1 MSIVTYKRG
10 DKTAL
15 TKNFTR
21 DEFECQCKKCDAQMI
36 DQELVDKL
44 QRIRDVLG
52 VKLKVTSGYRCITHN
67 AKVHGSSHSKH
78 LYGFAADWRTLDR
91 VVNPVALGIIAQAV
105 GFGGIGIYWHS
116 EAAMCHADTRAGKAT
131 WLCTSPGVYPSTT
144 YNSFILPT
152 IRQGLYG
159 LIFAATFQ
167 DCAPFETL
175 RSIGTPD
182 DLALWQ
188 GYLHAAANAAAE
200 AGRDTPYYS
209 PLQKLVYGAL
219 GMVRMVYAVCVPV
232 LLAAALAAWLAG
244 ARRSFG
250 KGREPQT
257 LLWLILAGLLASA
270 LLRCFMIAF
279 VMVASFDIPTNTM
292 YLASVHPLLLL
303 FGGVSVLTAWEKRR
317 EH

>member
-36 DQELVDKL
+36 DLELVDKL
-44 QRIRDVLG
+44 QSIRDVLG

-131 WLCTSPGVYPSTT
+131 WLCTTPGKYPSTT
-144 YNSFILPT
+144 YSKFVLPT
-152 IRQGLYG
+152 IRRGCTG
-159 LIFAATFQ
+159 DSNRSAT
-167 DCAPFETL
+167 
-175 RSIGTPD
+175 IM
-182 DLALWQ
+182 
-188 GYLHAAANAAAE
+188 
-200 AGRDTPYYS
+200 
-209 PLQKLVYGAL
+209 LQKLLKLKADG
-219 GMVRMVYAVCVPV
+219 
-232 LLAAALAAWLAG
+232 
-244 ARRSFG
+244 
-250 KGREPQT
+250 
-257 LLWLILAGLLASA
+257 
-270 LLRCFMIAF
+270 
-279 VMVASFDIPTNTM
+279 
-292 YLASVHPLLLL
+292 L
-303 FGGVSVLTAWEKRR
+303 FGEATENALMRAQEAHGLTVDGICGPASWKALSGADKYL
-317 EH
+317 

>member
-36 DQELVDKL
+36 DLELVDKL
-44 QRIRDVLG
+44 QSIRDVLG

-131 WLCTSPGVYPSTT
+131 WLCTTPGKYPSTT
-144 YNSFILPT
+144 YNKFVLPT
-152 IRQGLYG
+152 IRRGCTG
-159 LIFAATFQ
+159 DANRSAT
-167 DCAPFETL
+167 
-175 RSIGTPD
+175 IM
-182 DLALWQ
+182 
-188 GYLHAAANAAAE
+188 
-200 AGRDTPYYS
+200 
-209 PLQKLVYGAL
+209 LQKLLKLKADG
-219 GMVRMVYAVCVPV
+219 
-232 LLAAALAAWLAG
+232 
-244 ARRSFG
+244 
-250 KGREPQT
+250 
-257 LLWLILAGLLASA
+257 
-270 LLRCFMIAF
+270 
-279 VMVASFDIPTNTM
+279 
-292 YLASVHPLLLL
+292 L
-303 FGGVSVLTAWEKRR
+303 FGEGTENALMKAQEAHGLTVDGICGPASWRAISGANKYL
-317 EH
+317 

>member
-36 DQELVDKL
+36 DLELVDKL
-44 QRIRDVLG
+44 QSIRDVLG

-131 WLCTSPGVYPSTT
+131 WLCTTPGKYPSTT
-144 YNSFILPT
+144 YNKFVLPT
-152 IRQGLYG
+152 IRRGCTG
-159 LIFAATFQ
+159 DANRSAT
-167 DCAPFETL
+167 
-175 RSIGTPD
+175 IM
-182 DLALWQ
+182 
-188 GYLHAAANAAAE
+188 
-200 AGRDTPYYS
+200 
-209 PLQKLVYGAL
+209 LQKLLKLKADG
-219 GMVRMVYAVCVPV
+219 
-232 LLAAALAAWLAG
+232 
-244 ARRSFG
+244 
-250 KGREPQT
+250 
-257 LLWLILAGLLASA
+257 
-270 LLRCFMIAF
+270 
-279 VMVASFDIPTNTM
+279 
-292 YLASVHPLLLL
+292 L
-303 FGGVSVLTAWEKRR
+303 FGEGTENALMKAQEAHGLTVDGICGPASWKALSGADKYL
-317 EH
+317 